1 MKPPKTSKFWL
12 IFNVQ
17 FVLCVKY
24 LIRYKHVKNK
34 AKLSE
39 EIGSNKA
46 DLSKMLNGSRN
57 PTIQQF
63 AIMVEKYNLDSEFF
77 IKTNR
82 ARKELIF
89 KRKQRHGKNHRI

>member
-1 MKPPKTSKFWL
+1 MKPPKTSKFWS

-17 FVLCVKY
+17 FILCVKY

-34 AKLSE
+34 AKFSE

-63 AIMVEKYNLDSEFF
+63 TIMVEKYNLDSDFF
-77 IKTNR
+77 MKTKS
-82 ARKELIF
+82 ARKEFIF
-89 KRKQRHGKNHRI
+89 KRKS